1 MWMVFA
7 DPVPL
12 LEVPTD
18 AEGVLLERPN
28 RFLALVDINT
38 DRGSLPSERVHVH
51 DPGRLHELLYPGN
64 RLLVRRVNSDKR
76 STAWDLIAARYAN
89 EWILVHSGL
98 HRALAEHIIGDPVLS
113 PFGPVT
119 EVRPE
124 VTVGRRRLDF
134 RLIRPDGS
142 VLWIEVKGCTLT
154 EADVALFPDAPTVRG
169 RKHLETLIGLAER
182 GDSAAVMVLVFRP
195 DARSFAPKADT
206 DPAFAETFYR
216 ALDAGVQ
223 VAPIVLGYRDGT
235 IMYLQRIPVRER

>member
-1 MWMVFA
+1 MVLA

-12 LEVPTD
+12 LEVPID

-28 RFLALVDINT
+28 RFLALVDIDT
-38 DRGSLPSERVHVH
+38 DGGALPSERVHVH

-64 RLLVRRVNSDKR
+64 RLLVRRVRSDKR
-76 STAWDLIAARYAN
+76 STAWDLIAARYVD

-98 HRALAEHIIGDPVLS
+98 HRALAERIIGDTDLS

-124 VTVGRRRLDF
+124 VTVGRHRLDF

-142 VLWIEVKGCTLT
+142 VLWLEVKGCTLA
-154 EADVALFPDAPTVRG
+154 EDGVALFPDAPTVRG
-169 RKHLETLIGLAER
+169 RKHLETLMGLADR
-182 GDSAAVMVLVFRP
+182 GDAAAVMVLVFRP

-223 VAPIVLGYRDGT
+223 VVPIVLGYRDRT
-235 IMYLQRIPVRER
+235 IVHLQRIPVRER